1 VIRYHPVESVPSPRT
16 PRIEST
22 DAYPQQIMNRTTP
35 ASTCCSKIGSTPRA
49 GWTSGK
55 QTRGVLNAPACCNRH
70 GAPPRAVRVHILSHL
85 EYVNV
90 ARPGRTGHRTP
101 PYVRRDARRDCSHQ
115 AGREARKALTG
126 RSRED
131 FARAFHPAAEDG
143 VCPCTVQ
150 LTPERNAISGA
161 ISYHRGPSTR
171 TVRDWQERSSTATSG
186 FKRPAEE
193 HTPAVQMARNGRS
206 QRPVLVRWLM
216 RGSASGAEIG
226 SPMIRSPKG
235 KIRRWSSKH
244 VTARRPEPSGAHSA
258 ACVALGSAIVTTGPA
273 RAPILRTSH
282 TCRGVPR
289 SRT

>member
-1 VIRYHPVESVPSPRT
+1 MLDRDELEAVGFLHVALCACRVNVHTHRTARTTHFTVIRYHPVESVPSPRT

-22 DAYPQQIMNRTTP
+22 DAYPQQIMNRNTP
-35 ASTCCSKIGSTPRA
+35 ASTCCSKVGSTPRA
-49 GWTSGK
+49 GWTSSGK
-55 QTRGVLNAPACCNRH
+55 QTRGDLNAPACCNRH
-70 GAPPRAVRVHILSHL
+70 GAPPRAVRVHIPSRL

-143 VCPCTVQ
+143 VCPCAVQ

-161 ISYHRGPSTR
+161 ISYHRGHQQGLSWTGRRGPPRPPVS
-171 TVRDWQERSSTATSG
+171 

-216 RGSASGAEIG
+216 RGSASGAVIG
-226 SPMIRSPKG
+226 SPMI
-235 KIRRWSSKH
+235 
-244 VTARRPEPSGAHSA
+244 
-258 ACVALGSAIVTTGPA
+258 
-273 RAPILRTSH
+273 
-282 TCRGVPR
+282 
-289 SRT
+289 